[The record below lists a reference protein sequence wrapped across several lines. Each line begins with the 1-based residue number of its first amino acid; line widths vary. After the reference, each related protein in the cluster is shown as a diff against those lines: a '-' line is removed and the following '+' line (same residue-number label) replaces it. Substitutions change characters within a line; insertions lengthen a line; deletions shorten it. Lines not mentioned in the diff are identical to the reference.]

1 MANIEKFATPITNRN
16 IVQPVSEH
24 KSAEAERVDYQDTSR
39 VKQTPSDSEL
49 LRQHNGDIHNQR
61 GPAVFMNL
69 LSDPQV
75 TAGFM
80 RNIYMMMD
88 IVALIPIQNGAFTE
102 EMQQL
107 FSELNLLPEE
117 IADEM
122 INQENSSTAFKGEFF
137 DFLRDVL
144 SENKSPEF
152 KKAVI
157 SVLKAVNCE
166 KSKTDILKALSAS
179 FDFLSTQMKASR
191 EVSATLKL
199 ISEKFFSEGAEEE
212 FSELKSEALA
222 VLNEV
227 ERSVLFNTQ
236 TERLI
241 SMIRYN
247 ISRFNNDPDFL
258 TSSVNHLMTMLREAD
273 KSEFLQL
280 LYDYLSFYEN
290 RDRRGKLSDSKV
302 MNIITDI
309 LKLQSESEEIKALDS
324 EAVETIIHSMLS
336 SPSNFT
342 PLLHFVIPVE
352 YEDVA
357 SFAEIWIDPDENRDS
372 PDNVT
377 RQIHMLLVFD
387 MDNLGKMEA
396 ELFVR
401 NNDIDFVLY
410 CSDEVIDY
418 VSSISKEFRKCADF
432 SDYRINSVTVR
443 TLKQSRSLVDV
454 FEGLSVKR
462 TGINVK
468 I

>member
-1 MANIEKFATPITNRN
+1 
-16 IVQPVSEH
+16 
-24 KSAEAERVDYQDTSR
+24 
-39 VKQTPSDSEL
+39 
-49 LRQHNGDIHNQR
+49 
-61 GPAVFMNL
+61 
-69 LSDPQV
+69 
-75 TAGFM
+75 
-80 RNIYMMMD
+80 
-88 IVALIPIQNGAFTE
+88 
-102 EMQQL
+102 
-107 FSELNLLPEE
+107 
-117 IADEM
+117 
-122 INQENSSTAFKGEFF
+122 
-137 DFLRDVL
+137 
-144 SENKSPEF
+144 
-152 KKAVI
+152 
-157 SVLKAVNCE
+157 
-166 KSKTDILKALSAS
+166 
-179 FDFLSTQMKASR
+179 
-191 EVSATLKL
+191 
-199 ISEKFFSEGAEEE
+199 
-212 FSELKSEALA
+212 
-222 VLNEV
+222 
-227 ERSVLFNTQ
+227 
-236 TERLI
+236 
-241 SMIRYN
+241 
-247 ISRFNNDPDFL
+247 
-258 TSSVNHLMTMLREAD
+258 
-273 KSEFLQL
+273 
-280 LYDYLSFYEN
+280 
-290 RDRRGKLSDSKV
+290 